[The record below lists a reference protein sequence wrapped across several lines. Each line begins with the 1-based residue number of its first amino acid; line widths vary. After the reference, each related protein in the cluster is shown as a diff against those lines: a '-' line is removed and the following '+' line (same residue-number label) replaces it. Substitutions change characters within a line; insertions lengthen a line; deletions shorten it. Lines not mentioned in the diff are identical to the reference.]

1 MAKLTKKRVFLG
13 LYIVGLLA
21 FFLYLGFPADR
32 IKTYVVNQ
40 LSGLS
45 PQIEV
50 TVDCIAPALPPGI
63 RLYNVDLYH
72 QEQVWG
78 HFDNIK
84 IIPNLSSLFGS
95 NKAFSFTANAYT
107 GEIKG
112 KANIEKNSPVGRVV
126 VDTTIAGLRVEDV
139 EAIQAVSEYDISG
152 ILDGTLAYQSEAPD
166 QMLKGDLALSD
177 VRVDLM
183 IPLFNQGYLE
193 FNDVTA
199 QLVLNNY
206 DLTIENCRLEGKQL
220 DATVTGSIKLNRDFS
235 GGVLNLEAIVTPH
248 HVLLSAI
255 KKSMPFVFL
264 KGGKT
269 DDKGFKVKIR
279 GTTDAPKFS
288 LK

>member
-1 MAKLTKKRVFLG
+1 MAKLTKKRILLG
-13 LYIVGLLA
+13 IYIAGLLA

-32 IKTYVVNQ
+32 IKTYAVNQ

-45 PQIEV
+45 PLIDVTIER
-50 TVDCIAPALPPGI
+50 IAPALPHGI

-72 QEQVWG
+72 QKQVWG
-78 HFDNIK
+78 RFENIR
-84 IIPNLSSLFGS
+84 IIPHLFSLFGS
-95 NKAFSFTANAYT
+95 NKAFSFTANAYA

-112 KANIEKNSPVGRVV
+112 KAAIEKNSPVGRMA
-126 VDTTIAGLRVEDV
+126 VDTTLAGLRVEDV
-139 EAIQAVSEYDISG
+139 EAIQAVSNYDISG
-152 ILDGTLAYQSEAPD
+152 ILDGTLAYQAD
-166 QMLKGDLALSD
+166 ARNQTLKGDLSLSD
-177 VRVDLM
+177 VRVDLT

-220 DATVTGSIKLNRDFS
+220 DATVTGSIRLNRDFS
-235 GGVLNLEAIVTPH
+235 RGVLNLEANVAPH
-248 HVLLSAI
+248 HVLLAAV
-255 KKSMPFVFL
+255 KKSLPFVFI
-264 KGGKT
+264 KSGKS
-269 DDKGFKVKIR
+269 DDNGIKVSIK